1 MRSRFFLLP
10 LLVASLASPSVS
22 SPAFAAPKD
31 KGEKAERAEK
41 DPKKIEAAKLKKEAD
56 GLMGQDRYADALALY
71 QKAYEISADPA
82 LLYNQ
87 GRALE
92 AMGEY
97 PDAIDK
103 LEKFDKDASKE
114 LHNKVPALR
123 ELINDLK
130 SRIATVVVS
139 TNAAGARLL
148 LRDKAQGTIDGEMK
162 VRTRAGPATI
172 EVSAE
177 GYNTF
182 KRDVVLSAN
191 ATLRVDAQLTL
202 KKSDAVLVIRSKP
215 IADISVDGKAIGRV
229 PLEFH
234 IAAGSHNLVAE
245 ASGYDT
251 ESVPMTLALGDRR
264 ELDIE
269 LHKSPSI
276 TSRWWFWT
284 AIAGVVV
291 TGAAIGGY
299 FALTTERTPEGGNFG
314 SGKLPAAK

>member
-1 MRSRFFLLP
+1 MP
-10 LLVASLASPSVS
+10 AVAW
-22 SPAFAAPKD
+22 AAPKSGGN
-31 KGEKAERAEK
+31 KGERVET
-41 DPKKIEAAKLKKEAD
+41 DPKKIEAAKMKKEAD
-56 GLMGQDRYADALALY
+56 ALMGQDRYVDALALY
-71 QKAYEISADPA
+71 QKAYETSADPA

-103 LEKFDKDASKE
+103 LEKFDKDASPA
-114 LHNKVPALR
+114 LHAKVPALR

-130 SRIATVVVS
+130 SRIATLVVT

-148 LRDKAQGTIDGEMK
+148 VRDKAQGTIDGEVK
-162 VRTRAGPATI
+162 IRTRSGPATI

-182 KRDVVLSAN
+182 KRDVTLEKG
-191 ATLRVDAQLTL
+191 ATLKVDAQLTL

-215 IADISVDGKAIGRV
+215 IADISVDGKSIGRV

-234 IAAGSHNLVAE
+234 IAAGSHNLQAE
-245 ASGYDT
+245 ASGY
-251 ESVPMTLALGDRR
+251 ESEMVPMTLALGDRR

-269 LHKSPSI
+269 LKKSPSI

-299 FALTTERTPEGGNFG
+299 VAFTTERTPDKGSFG
-314 SGKLPAAK
+314 TGTIPAPGR